1 MVDGAD
7 PHDSRHPSVADFF
20 LECNA
25 QRFGRRSWPAAEELQ
40 AATAGERMPDRLRT
54 LVLAG
59 LRSHTDGAVWQ
70 C

>member
-40 AATAGERMPDRLRT
+40 AATAGEHPVIYADS
-54 LVLAG
+54 
-59 LRSHTDGAVWQ
+59 LRSHTDGAVW
-70 C
+70 